1 MTAADEGPR
10 RIEQV
15 PGTNVRPMVMTTKT
29 APLKLSAGDVLVYR
43 RAITAAVAGLVIQL
57 VLSLTVGLTAL
68 WGDSQAIY
76 AAAWHMLGG
85 IPIWIVLV
93 LLYQQHESERL
104 QRLAA
109 EKLADSSR
117 ATAAIFGNLSDD
129 LDAARGR
136 LDRLYRYGLP
146 IVSGIVAI
154 YLVVAGFGLLYV
166 RAAAVAGRPGEA
178 ATPTGLASGCDP
190 VGLLFVT
197 AAIAF
202 TAFVSA
208 RWISGYARQ
217 RAWQLL
223 RGGASYLMSCF
234 VIALLLFGGAVAV
247 SIAGDARIF
256 GWLAAAIPAVM
267 ILVGVEIL
275 LTSLLESYRPK
286 VPGEIP
292 RPAFDSRVLG
302 LLTAPESLGR
312 VVADTISYQFGVEVS
327 RSWLYQLLGSA
338 VTPLT
343 ILGAAVL
350 FGMSCITIVA
360 PDERGVTL
368 RFGQMVG
375 EPLPPGM
382 HVKWPWPIETIE
394 MHPVGQV
401 QQVLISSDL
410 TGASRDA
417 QAILWTNDSDRDSL
431 IGQEDFL
438 AAPASSGDTAAGT
451 GVSFVSADVIV
462 QFTVGDLRQFVLGA
476 VDHRQLLK
484 LVAEREASQYFAFH
498 DIDYLL
504 GTGRGQAGGEIKQ
517 ALQNRL
523 DAMQVG
529 IDVVGVSVTAL
540 HPPIGSV
547 SRAFHNQI
555 GAVQQR
561 ETSIQQARKDAVEK
575 LAKVAG
581 SVELSLRIDAAIRR
595 LDAQRTSG
603 DLQQA
608 AVTESEIERLLAEAR
623 GEAAELVH
631 QARAYRWQRS
641 VGERA
646 SSERFNGELLAYE
659 TSPLYYRTR
668 RFLDVLAEGLTGRRK
683 FVIAG
688 AAGESPVF
696 RMDFSDPTS
705 AIDTLLSE

>member
-1 MTAADEGPR
+1 
-10 RIEQV
+10 
-15 PGTNVRPMVMTTKT
+15 MTTKT
-29 APLKLSAGDVLVYR
+29 APVKPSAGDVLVYR

-57 VLSLTVGLTAL
+57 ALSLAVGLTAL

-85 IPIWIVLV
+85 LPIWIVLV
-93 LLYQQHESERL
+93 LIYQQHESERVQL
-104 QRLAA
+104 LAA
-109 EKLADSSR
+109 EKLADSSQ

-129 LDAARGR
+129 LDAARAR

-154 YLVVAGFGLLYV
+154 YLVAAGCTLLYF
-166 RAAAVAGRPGEA
+166 RAAAARGAGDA
-178 ATPTGLASGCDP
+178 AASGLAAGCDP

-234 VIALLLFGGAVAV
+234 VIALLLFGGAAAV

-256 GWLAAAIPAVM
+256 GWLAAAMPAVM
-267 ILVGVEIL
+267 ILVGIEIL

-343 ILGAAVL
+343 ILGGAVL
-350 FGMSCITIVA
+350 LALSCITIVG
-360 PDERGVTL
+360 PDQRGVTL
-368 RFGQMVG
+368 RFGQMAG

-382 HVKWPWPIETIE
+382 HLKWPWPIETTE
-394 MHPVGQV
+394 MHPVGEV

-417 QAILWTNDSDRDSL
+417 QAILWTTDSDRDSL
-431 IGQEDFL
+431 IGQEDYL
-438 AAPASSGDTAAGT
+438 AAPASSTDAVGGT
-451 GVSFVSADVIV
+451 GVSLVSADVIV
-462 QFTVGDLRQFVLGA
+462 QFTVADLRQFVLGA

-484 LVAEREASQYFAFH
+484 LVAEREASQYFASH
-498 DIDYLL
+498 DIDHLL
-504 GTGRGQAGGEIKQ
+504 GRGRGQAGGEIEQ
-517 ALQNRL
+517 ALQRRL
-523 DAMQVG
+523 DAMGVG
-529 IDVVGVSVTAL
+529 IDVVGVAVTAL

-575 LAKVAG
+575 LARVAG
-581 SVELSLRIDAAIRR
+581 SVELSLRIDQAIRR
-595 LDAQRTSG
+595 LDALRTAG
-603 DLQQA
+603 DLEQVA
-608 AVTESEIERLLAEAR
+608 ATEAEIERLLAEAR

-641 VGERA
+641 VGERS
-646 SSERFNGELLAYE
+646 SSERFAGELLAYE

-688 AAGESPVF
+688 EAGDAPVF

-705 AIDTLLSE
+705 AIDTLLTE